1 MRWTANAH
9 LAALHKI
16 YARRAGLDAHVTA
29 VVQDGFHLAMD
40 HFDAPRSGDGDGFA
54 VDDADGVGSW
64 LIGACRRCGDQRS
77 AQDGSAGRRNR
88 GVASAP
94 DGIREGRHSMI
105 LPATQPES
113 LAYTIRR
120 RLGGR
125 LEMTTPDAATAAT
138 GKSEQEAV
146 NVHYDTR
153 LPELPWSRRIQ
164 IPIIAAVVYGIIR
177 MLGPTLRYEVLG
189 WQHAERVY
197 AAKKQC
203 IWAFWH
209 RIILPIVWW
218 YRNHGVVVMN
228 TTAFDGQW
236 TRKVIEWLGFGTAQ
250 GSSSRGGLR
259 GLAVMAR
266 RLEEGLDCAFTIDG
280 PRGPRYVA
288 KPGPV
293 MLARK
298 TGCPIMVFHIGVDG
312 GKTFE
317 KTWDHF
323 LLPKPFARTVIL
335 FAPPIFVPSDASGEI
350 MEAKHAEMQG
360 ELERVRDIAEGWFSL
375 TDCERDKTRADFNQ

>member
-1 MRWTANAH
+1 M
-9 LAALHKI
+9 
-16 YARRAGLDAHVTA
+16 
-29 VVQDGFHLAMD
+29 
-40 HFDAPRSGDGDGFA
+40 
-54 VDDADGVGSW
+54 
-64 LIGACRRCGDQRS
+64 
-77 AQDGSAGRRNR
+77 
-88 GVASAP
+88 
-94 DGIREGRHSMI
+94 
-105 LPATQPES
+105 
-113 LAYTIRR
+113 
-120 RLGGR
+120 
-125 LEMTTPDAATAAT
+125 MTRPDAAAETTKQA
-138 GKSEQEAV
+138 GQEAV
-146 NVHYDTR
+146 NVHYDVR
-153 LPELPWSRRIQ
+153 LPELRWSRRIQ
-164 IPIIAAVVYGIIR
+164 IPIIAAAVYSVIR
-177 MLGPTLRYEVLG
+177 TLGPTLRYEVLG
-189 WQHAERVY
+189 WRHAERVY

-209 RIILPIVWW
+209 RVIIPVVWW
-218 YRNHGVVVMN
+218 ARNRGIVVMN

-298 TGCPIMVFHIGVDG
+298 TGCPILVFHIGVDR

-323 LLPKPFARTVIL
+323 LLPKPFARTVML
-335 FAPPIFVPSDASGEI
+335 FAPPIYVPSDANAEVL
-350 MEAKHAEMQG
+350 EAKHAEMQL
-360 ELERVRDIAEGWFSL
+360 ELERVRDIAEGWFSMNE
-375 TDCERDKTRADFNQ
+375 DARNRYRAEFNR